1 MTEQWG
7 EQMSLFAQDSW
18 SGRTYPEACPAQV
31 KDTPERTSKPSFKKS
46 AKLSAKKLP
55 LFLCLKEAGP
65 MQDAS
70 AEWVTAEYPFPLP
83 TDYMTHSFGESPR
96 EENESRLSQILED
109 SAPQKYSLSA
119 RACEGILNRA
129 ARRGKELPA
138 ELRTALEQQAG
149 IGSDP
154 QN

>member
-18 SGRTYPEACPAQV
+18 SGRTYPEACLAQV
-31 KDTPERTSKPSFKKS
+31 KDTPERTFKPSFKKS

-83 TDYMTHSFGESPR
+83 TDYMTHSFGESPSVVR
-96 EENESRLSQILED
+96 ESRLSQILED
-109 SAPQKYSLSA
+109 SAPQKYYLSE
-119 RACEGILNRA
+119 RACLGILNRA
-129 ARRGKELPA
+129 SRRGKELPY
-138 ELRTALEQQAG
+138 ELKVALERQAG
-149 IGSDP
+149 VYS
-154 QN
+154 